1 MMANFAYFLD
11 FEFQTFFITNN
22 NIIVDETLIS
32 AKFQDKHRHDSGDIR
47 G

>member
-11 FEFQTFFITNN
+11 FEFQTNN